1 MTPDIDKVTAIIRE
15 VAAEEIAPRFG
26 QLDAADI
33 NIKTHALDLVTI
45 ADTEAERVLTQRLT
59 SLLPGSVAL
68 GEEAAHHDPALQ
80 QRVFANSA
88 PIWIIDP
95 VDGTKNFAHHR
106 QPFRS
111 MLALYRDGKTVA
123 AWIIDPISGDVTV
136 AEQGSGTFHNGQ
148 AVSVRKNA
156 TLTKEARGFLISYVR
171 DRLIKAHGH
180 HDFFAKVSH
189 YSCCGAEYQ
198 EIAQGEYDFCA
209 YRTLKPW
216 DHAPGTLLVREAGGI
231 ARYISPDCSVDD
243 YRAEGNGPALIC
255 AATLE
260 LWDELNELLLPV
272 FGKKTS

>member
-33 NIKTHALDLVTI
+33 DVKTHALDLVTI

-68 GEEAAHHDPALQ
+68 GEEAAHHDPLLQ
-80 QRVFANSA
+80 DRVFAGND

-111 MLALYRDGKTVA
+111 MLALYRGGKTVA

-136 AEQGSGTFHNGQ
+136 AEQGSGTFHNGH
-148 AVSVRKNA
+148 AVSVRKNVTHA
-156 TLTKEARGFLISYVR
+156 QNARGFLISYVR
-171 DRLIKAHGH
+171 DRLIKSHGH
-180 HDFFAKVSH
+180 HDFFEKISH

-198 EIAQGEYDFCA
+198 EIAQGQYDFCA

-216 DHAPGTLLVREAGGI
+216 DHAPGTLLVREAGGV
-231 ARYISPDCSVDD
+231 ARYISAQKPASD
-243 YRAEGNGPALIC
+243 YRAEGDAPALIC
-255 AATLE
+255 AATPE
-260 LWDELNELLLPV
+260 LWDEINTLLLPV
-272 FGKKTS
+272 FGKKS